1 MFYVFKIVVNVLIKK
16 KLVSLEID
24 FIINNKCYYF

>member
-1 MFYVFKIVVNVLIKK
+1 MFYVFKIVVNVLINK
-16 KLVSLEID
+16 VSLEND